1 MSEMTSSIDAAGE
14 APPASAT
21 KARVWDLPTRVFHW
35 SLAASFTGAWLSAE
49 SERWRDIHVV
59 LGYTLAGL
67 IAFRLVWGVV
77 GSRYAR
83 FSSFAFPPSRL
94 VGYLKSLLNG
104 QPEHHLG
111 HNPAGALAIFALL
124 VLGVAVAASGYATY
138 QEVGG
143 EWLEDLHEGAANAML
158 LLVFVHLAGVVVSG
172 VLHRENLVRAMF
184 TGWKPGPPEQG
195 IARNHGLLG
204 VVLLVAVL
212 GFWAYSQS
220 AAGRAFLAGSP
231 EQAET
236 RRLGVGG
243 AAADDRGDRH
253 ERRGDDDRR
262 RKRKGDRDDD

>member
-83 FSSFAFPPSRL
+83 FSSFAFPPSRVL
-94 VGYLKSLLNG
+94 GYLKSLLSG
-104 QPEHHLG
+104 QSEHHLG

-143 EWLEDLHEGAANAML
+143 EWLEELHEGAANAML
-158 LLVFVHLAGVVVSG
+158 LLVFVHLAGVVVSS
-172 VLHRENLVRAMF
+172 VLHRENLVRAII
-184 TGWKPGPPEQG
+184 TGWKPGRPEDG
-195 IARNHGLLG
+195 ISRNYSVLG

-212 GFWAYSQS
+212 GFWTYAQS
-220 AAGRAFLAGSP
+220 AAGRAWLAGSP
-231 EQAET
+231 ELQET
-236 RRLGVGG
+236 RGQGGGV
-243 AAADDRGDRH
+243 AADDRGDR
-253 ERRGDDDRR
+253 RGRYGDDDRR
-262 RKRKGDRDDD
+262 KKRKGDRDDD